1 MKLCFLSGLKE
12 IIGQEE
18 VEIEYEGRLTDLLEI
33 LSRKHGERLRSLL
46 LDPENPGKK
55 SAFVKVL
62 VEGEDVGLADP
73 ELRGEETI
81 FLFMPIAGG

>member
-12 IIGQEE
+12 VVGEEE
-18 VEIEYEGRLTDLLEI
+18 VEIEYAGKLSHLLDI

-46 LDPENPGKK
+46 LDPEDPGRK

-62 VEGEDVGLADP
+62 VEGEDVGQADP
-73 ELRGEETI
+73 ELRGDETI
-81 FLFMPIAGG
+81 FLFLPIAGG

>member
-1 MKLCFLSGLKE
+1 M
-12 IIGQEE
+12 
-18 VEIEYEGRLTDLLEI
+18 
-33 LSRKHGERLRSLL
+33 
-46 LDPENPGKK
+46 K

-62 VEGEDVGLADP
+62 VEGEDVGLSDP

>member
-12 IIGQEE
+12 IVGQEE

-46 LDPENPGKK
+46 LDPENPGMK